1 MIKQLR
7 HITYY
12 LLTALLMLGCSEELH
27 TIAPEE
33 EEYAISMTATSADM
47 SSRGIVDSDAAL
59 TTHTLGVFAYKEV
72 NGSQTMVFQNT
83 ILTYDETKGWD
94 YSPKKYWDRAASSY
108 YFIAYSP
115 YDAGMEYDINSHM
128 LTIKNIPYWQS
139 IGTDTKDYLVSK
151 SSGSADLYL
160 SPNNQGQSVN
170 LNFSHILSQLVVNI
184 KKDASLSKTEY
195 KLYKVDY
202 INVPK
207 DDTDAK
213 ATYTYTPAGS
223 INSPTETV
231 AGVMSDIDILEENS
245 PLNRFNNESGQEVKE
260 TEYIPISHLNVP
272 FTLTDSKQVKVK
284 VTYTV
289 AGTQRIKTVNTQLNQ
304 LEAGKRYELTLT
316 FKGAEIVPTLEIKNW
331 TDVTVDDDPKYNW

>member
-7 HITYY
+7 YITYY
-12 LLTALLMLGCSEELH
+12 LLTALLMSGCSEELH
-27 TIAPEE
+27 TIAPQE
-33 EEYAISMTATSADM
+33 EEYAISMTASSADM

-59 TTHTLGVFAYKEV
+59 TTHKLGVFAYKEV
-72 NGSQTMVFQNT
+72 NGNKTMVFQNT
-83 ILTYDETKGWD
+83 ELTYNNSTKGWD

-115 YDAGMEYDINSHM
+115 YDEGMKYDKENQQ
-128 LTIKNIPYWQS
+128 LTINNIPYWQS

-151 SSGSADLYL
+151 SSGSAGYYL
-160 SPNNQGQSVN
+160 SPNNQGQSVQ
-170 LNFSHILSQLVVNI
+170 LKFSHILSQLVVNI
-184 KKDASLSKTEY
+184 KKDASLSNTEY

-207 DDTDAK
+207 GDAT

-231 AGVMSDIDILEENS
+231 AGVMSDIGILKEDS
-245 PLNRFNNESGQEVKE
+245 PLNRFNNESGQEVE
-260 TEYIPISHLNVP
+260 TETSISISHLNVP
-272 FTLTDSKQVKVK
+272 FTLTDSKHVKVK

-289 AGTQRIKTVNTQLNQ
+289 AGTERNKIVDTGITQ
-304 LEAGKRYELTLT
+304 LEAGNRYELTLT
-316 FKGAEIVPTLEIKNW
+316 FKGAEIVPSLEIKNW
-331 TDVTVDDDPKYNW
+331 VEPPVDEDPKYNW

>member
-1 MIKQLR
+1 MIEKLR
-7 HITYY
+7 YITYT
-12 LLTALLMLGCSEELH
+12 LLAALLMLGCDNT
-27 TIAPEE
+27 TILDEQ
-33 EEYAISMTATSADM
+33 EYAISMTATSADM

-72 NGSQTMVFQNT
+72 NGSKTMVFPNT
-83 ILTYDETKGWD
+83 ELTYNNSTKGWD

-115 YDAGMEYDINSHM
+115 YDEGMKYDKENHQ
-128 LTIKNIPYWQS
+128 LTINNIPYWQS
-139 IGTDTKDYLVSK
+139 IDDDTKDYLVSE
-151 SSGSADLYL
+151 SRGSADYYL

-184 KKDASLSKTEY
+184 KKDASLSNTEY

-207 DDTDAK
+207 GDAT

-231 AGVMSDIDILEENS
+231 AGKMSKIVILGENS
-245 PLNRFNNESGQEVKE
+245 PLNRFNNESGQEVE
-260 TEYIPISHLNVP
+260 TETSICISHLNVP
-272 FTLTDSKQVKVK
+272 FTLTDKLVQLQ

-289 AGTQRIKTVNTQLNQ
+289 AGTQRIKTVNTQLSQ
-304 LEAGKRYELTLT
+304 LVAGKRYELTLT
-316 FKGAEIVPTLEIKNW
+316 FKGAEIVPSLVIKNW
-331 TDVTVDDDPKYNW
+331 EDVENVEEDPKYNW

>member
-7 HITYY
+7 YITYY
-12 LLTALLMLGCSEELH
+12 LLTALLMSGCSEELH

-59 TTHTLGVFAYKEV
+59 IKHTLGVFAYKEV
-72 NGSQTMVFQNT
+72 NSSKTMVFQNT
-83 ILTYDETKGWD
+83 VLTYNNSTKGWD

-115 YDAGMEYDINSHM
+115 YDESMEYDKENHQLKIN
-128 LTIKNIPYWQS
+128 NIPYWQS

-151 SSGSADLYL
+151 SSGSADSYL

-184 KKDASLSKTEY
+184 KKDASLSNTEY
-195 KLYKVDY
+195 KLNKVDY

-207 DDTDAK
+207 GDAT

-231 AGVMSDIDILEENS
+231 AGVMSDIEILEENN
-245 PLNRFNNESGQEVKE
+245 PLERFNIESGQEVKTE
-260 TEYIPISHLNVP
+260 TSISISHLNVP
-272 FTLTDSKQVKVK
+272 FTLTDGKQVQVK

-289 AGTQRIKTVNTQLNQ
+289 AGTERNKTVDAGITQ

-316 FKGAEIVPTLEIKNW
+316 FKGAEVVPELEVKNW
-331 TDVTVDDDPKYNW
+331 VEPPVDEDPKYNW

>member
-7 HITYY
+7 YITYY
-12 LLTALLMLGCSEELH
+12 LLTALLMSSCSEELH

-59 TTHTLGVFAYKEV
+59 IKHTLGVFAYKEV
-72 NGSQTMVFQNT
+72 NGSKTMVFQNT

-115 YDAGMEYDINSHM
+115 YDEGMTYDKENHQ
-128 LTIKNIPYWQS
+128 LTINNIPYWQS
-139 IGTDTKDYLVSK
+139 IGPEIKDYLVSE
-151 SSGSADLYL
+151 SSGSADYYL
-160 SPNNQGQSVN
+160 SPNNQGHSVN

-207 DDTDAK
+207 GDAT

-231 AGVMSDIDILEENS
+231 VRGMSEIGILGENN
-245 PLNRFNNESGQEVKE
+245 PLERFKNESGQEVKE

>member
-7 HITYY
+7 YITYY
-12 LLTALLMLGCSEELH
+12 LLTALLMSGCSEELH
-27 TIAPEE
+27 TIAPQE

-47 SSRGIVDSDAAL
+47 SSRGIVDSDVAL
-59 TTHTLGVFAYKEV
+59 KEHNLGVFAYKEV
-72 NGSQTMVFQNT
+72 NGNKTMVFQNT

-94 YSPKKYWDRAASSY
+94 YSPKKYWDRAASRY

-115 YDAGMEYDINSHM
+115 YDEGMKYDKENHQ
-128 LTIKNIPYWQS
+128 LTINNIPYWQS
-139 IGTDTKDYLVSK
+139 IGTDTKDYLVSE
-151 SSGSADLYL
+151 SRGSADFYL
-160 SPNNQGQSVN
+160 SPNNQGQSVQ

-184 KKDASLSKTEY
+184 KKDASLSNTEY

-207 DDTDAK
+207 GDAT

-231 AGVMSDIDILEENS
+231 AGVMSDIDILEEDS

-289 AGTQRIKTVNTQLNQ
+289 AGTQRIKTVNTQLSQ

-316 FKGAEIVPTLEIKNW
+316 FKGAEIVPELEVKNW
-331 TDVTVDDDPKYNW
+331 VEQPVDEDPKYNW